1 MCSNLFTNSLDQK
14 YTGSYVSNQL
24 LVNELNVLSFMT
36 FLNFLV
42 RGFHFFVFSKI
53 EDGFPVF
60 LTVFHLLKILIVLP
74 KILFV
79 GTLVPMITF
88 LKIITFSIGVF
99 VSQKKDISSLAV

>member
-1 MCSNLFTNSLDQK
+1 MNPSDQK
-14 YTGSYVSNQL
+14 YTSSYVPNQL
-24 LVNELNVLSFMT
+24 FVNELNVLCFMT
-36 FLNFLV
+36 FFNFLV

-53 EDGFPVF
+53 EDDFPVF
-60 LTVFHLLKILIVLP
+60 LTVFHLLKILIILP

-88 LKIITFSIGVF
+88 LKMITSSIGVF

>member
-1 MCSNLFTNSLDQK
+1 
-14 YTGSYVSNQL
+14 
-24 LVNELNVLSFMT
+24 MT

-53 EDGFPVF
+53 EDDFSVF
-60 LTVFHLLKILIVLP
+60 LTVFHLLKILIILP

-88 LKIITFSIGVF
+88 LKMITSSIGVF